1 MLWGSRFEK
10 KFDDTAMEFSSS
22 LSFDIN
28 LIEWDI
34 KVSKAHAK
42 MLCKIGILT
51 DDENEKIQKGLDII
65 FFKHNDKTWNPDKTQ
80 FEDIHSA
87 IEDELT
93 NIIGEVGKKL
103 HTGRSRN
110 DQVITDVR
118 LWVKNSSQLLLTAIT
133 QFQLSLVKLAEP
145 NIKTLMPGYTHLQ
158 RAQPISLAFHLLAYV
173 EMLERDKKR
182 ILFSHYEADE
192 CILGSGALAGST
204 IDLNRDMV
212 AKELG
217 FSTVSQNALDSVSN
231 RDFILD
237 FLNACNIAMMH
248 LSRFSEELI
257 HWTSFE
263 WNFIKL
269 GDQFTTGSSLMP
281 QKQNPDIPELIRGKT
296 GRVYGNYFAML
307 TIMKALPLSYN
318 RDLQEDKEGMFDS
331 FKTLNDSLIMMAAL
345 VESIEV
351 KTERFNEEVD
361 GSFMLATD
369 LADYLVTKGI
379 PFRDAHDILG
389 KIVKFATDKDKKLNQ
404 ISINDYKNFS
414 EVFEDDVYKY
424 LSAETCLE
432 NKKTIGSPNPRMVEE
447 AIWKWKEKLINI

>member
-10 KFDDTAMEFSSS
+10 KFDDAAMEFSSS

-34 KVSKAHAK
+34 KVSKAHAN
-42 MLCKIGILT
+42 MLCKIKILSEK
-51 DDENEKIQKGLDII
+51 ENENIQKGLEII
-65 FFKHNDKTWNPDKTQ
+65 LSKHNDGTWIPDKSK
-80 FEDIHSA
+80 FEDVHSA
-87 IEDELT
+87 IEEELT
-93 NIIGEVGKKL
+93 TIIGDAGKKL

-118 LWVKNSSQLLLTAIT
+118 LWVKNSSKILLESASDL
-133 QFQLSLVKLAEP
+133 QKSLLKLAKQ

-173 EMLERDKKR
+173 EMLERDIQR
-182 ILFSHYEADE
+182 LRFTFEQADE

-204 IDLNRDMV
+204 IELDRNMTAD
-212 AKELG
+212 ELG
-217 FSTVSQNALDSVSN
+217 FSSVSNNALDSVSN

-237 FLNACNIAMMH
+237 FLNASNIAMMH

-257 HWTSFE
+257 HWTSYE
-263 WNFIKL
+263 WKFVKL

-296 GRVYGNYFAML
+296 GRVYGNYFALL
-307 TIMKALPLSYN
+307 TIMKSLPLSYN

-331 FKTLNDSLIMMAAL
+331 FKTLSDSLMMMSAL
-345 VESIEV
+345 VDSIEV
-351 KTERFNEEVD
+351 KQDRYVDEID

-369 LADYLVTKGI
+369 LADYLVTNGI
-379 PFRDAHDILG
+379 PFREAHDILG
-389 KIVKFATDKDKKLNQ
+389 KIVKFATEKDKKLNQ
-404 ISINDYKNFS
+404 ISIEEYKTFS
-414 EVFEDDVYKY
+414 NIFEDDVFKY
-424 LSAETCLE
+424 LSADSCLE
-432 NKKTIGSPNPRMVEE
+432 NKKTVGSPNPKMVEE
-447 AIWKWKEKLINI
+447 QIKKWQKTLA

>member
-1 MLWGSRFEK
+1 MLWGSRFDK
-10 KFDDTAMEFSSS
+10 KFDDKALEFSSS
-22 LSFDIN
+22 LLFDIN
-28 LIEWDI
+28 LFEWDI
-34 KVSKAHAK
+34 KVSKAHAN
-42 MLCKIGILT
+42 MLNKIDILT
-51 DDENEKIQKGLDII
+51 KEENDQIQKGLDII
-65 FFKHNDKTWNPDKTQ
+65 SFRYNEGTWIPDSKKL
-80 FEDIHSA
+80 EDIHSA
-87 IEDELT
+87 VEEELT
-93 NIIGEVGKKL
+93 NIIGEIGKKL
-103 HTGRSRN
+103 HTSRSRN

-118 LWVKNSSQLLLTAIT
+118 LWIKYSVTNLIAALSQLQKNLL
-133 QFQLSLVKLAEP
+133 QVSEQ

-182 ILFSHYEADE
+182 FAFSFEEANE

-204 IDLNRDMV
+204 IKLNREMV
-212 AKELG
+212 AEELG
-217 FSTVSQNALDSVSN
+217 FSSVSNNALDSVSN

-237 FLNACNIAMMH
+237 FLNACNITMMH

-257 HWTSFE
+257 LWTTYE

-296 GRVYGNYFAML
+296 GRVFGNHFALL
-307 TIMKALPLSYN
+307 TILKSLPLSYN

-331 FKTLNDSLIMMAAL
+331 FKTLNDSLTMMSAL

-351 KTERFNEEVD
+351 KKDRFVDEID

-379 PFRDAHDILG
+379 PFREAHNILG
-389 KIVKFATDKDKKLNQ
+389 MVIKFATEENKKLNQ
-404 ISINDYKNFS
+404 ISVEEYKKFNN
-414 EVFEDDVYKY
+414 VFEDDVYKY

-432 NKKTIGSPNPRMVEE
+432 NKKTIGSPNPQMVKDS
-447 AIWKWKEKLINI
+447 INSWKDKLG